1 MGFATFYGSSL
12 DTKSIVTRIVMH
24 IGGAKSFAMDATMRA
39 FYVFLLG
46 LSALYAYWASMMRT
60 IKKQLPSTVLEVS
73 YIDPEKLLV
82 TRLYIFS
89 MWRYLDLFA
98 PREHVHLTWTSAS
111 SAVGFN
117 TNPKGLYLIRTWN
130 QANERQEGYVLSP
143 AHLENALHIRS
154 DLKAFGAFS
163 DVGLATFLYSYVAKS
178 KKEDIFEIM
187 VNESAAFTTLQP
199 YMASLILPNN
209 VTARMAA
216 TLLKYLRTGT
226 AHVEK
231 AEDQEARKEDKEVN
245 EDKEDKEDITVQA
258 KATIV
263 ITDYHLEERTV
274 KDDEYIAT

>member
-46 LSALYAYWASMMRT
+46 LSALYAYWAIMMRT

-82 TRLYIFS
+82 TRLYVFS

-98 PREHVHLTWTSAS
+98 PREHVHLTWASSS
-111 SAVGFN
+111 SAVGFK
-117 TNPKGLYLIRTWN
+117 TNPKGIYLIRTWN

-226 AHVEK
+226 AHVDQVEEK
-231 AEDQEARKEDKEVN
+231 DAN
-245 EDKEDKEDITVQA
+245 EDKEAKNEKNEGTAQA
-258 KATIV
+258 KAAVI
-263 ITDYHLEERTV
+263 ITDYHLEERTI
-274 KDDEYIAT
+274 KDDEYIVPTVLM

>member
-46 LSALYAYWASMMRT
+46 LSALYAHWASMMRT

-73 YIDPEKLLV
+73 YIDPEQMYV
-82 TRLYIFS
+82 TRLYVFS

-98 PREHVHLTWTSAS
+98 PREHVHLTWASAS
-111 SAVGFN
+111 SAKAPSFK

-187 VNESAAFTTLQP
+187 VDGSAAFTTLQP

-216 TLLKYLRTGT
+216 TLLKYLRTGI
-226 AHVEK
+226 AHVEN
-231 AEDQEARKEDKEVN
+231 AEEKDVN
-245 EDKEDKEDITVQA
+245 EEKEEKDEGTAQA
-258 KATIV
+258 KAAAVI
-263 ITDYHLEERTV
+263 ITDYHLEERTI
-274 KDDEYIAT
+274 KDDEYIVPTV

>member
-163 DVGLATFLYSYVAKS
+163 DVGLATFLYSYMA

-187 VNESAAFTTLQP
+187 VDESAAFTTLQP

-226 AHVEK
+226 AHVEN
-231 AEDQEARKEDKEVN
+231 AKENQDANEEKE
-245 EDKEDKEDITVQA
+245 EKDEGTAQA
-258 KATIV
+258 KAAAVI
-263 ITDYHLEERTV
+263 ITDYHLEERTI
-274 KDDEYIAT
+274 KDDEYIVPTV

>member
-1 MGFATFYGSSL
+1 
-12 DTKSIVTRIVMH
+12 
-24 IGGAKSFAMDATMRA
+24 
-39 FYVFLLG
+39 
-46 LSALYAYWASMMRT
+46 
-60 IKKQLPSTVLEVS
+60 
-73 YIDPEKLLV
+73 
-82 TRLYIFS
+82 
-89 MWRYLDLFA
+89 
-98 PREHVHLTWTSAS
+98 
-111 SAVGFN
+111 
-117 TNPKGLYLIRTWN
+117 
-130 QANERQEGYVLSP
+130 
-143 AHLENALHIRS
+143 
-154 DLKAFGAFS
+154 
-163 DVGLATFLYSYVAKS
+163 
-178 KKEDIFEIM
+178 M

>member
-39 FYVFLLG
+39 FYVVLLG
-46 LSALYAYWASMMRT
+46 LSALYAHWASMMRT

-73 YIDPEKLLV
+73 YIDPEQLLV
-82 TRLYIFS
+82 TRLYVFS

>member
-1 MGFATFYGSSL
+1 MGFATSYGSGL
-12 DTKSIVTRIVMH
+12 DPKPITKSIATHIVN
-24 IGGAKSFAMDATMRA
+24 AKMFAMDTTMRA

-46 LSALYAYWASMMRT
+46 LSALYAHWASMMRT
-60 IKKQLPSTVLEVS
+60 IKKQMPSTVLEVS
-73 YIDPEKLLV
+73 YIDPSSV
-82 TRLYIFS
+82 TRLYVFS

-98 PREHVHLTWTSAS
+98 PREHVHLSWASAS
-111 SAVGFN
+111 ASAPTFN

-178 KKEDIFEIM
+178 KKEDIFEVM
-187 VNESAAFTTLQP
+187 VDGSAAFTTLQP
-199 YMASLILPNN
+199 YMASLILPEN

-226 AHVEK
+226 AAAAVDEGANK
-231 AEDQEARKEDKEVN
+231 DANDA
-245 EDKEDKEDITVQA
+245 IQA
-258 KATIV
+258 KATII
-263 ITDYHLEERTV
+263 ITDYHLEERTIQ
-274 KDDEYIAT
+274 DDEYIV

>member
-82 TRLYIFS
+82 TRLYVFS